1 MKELKKDQLE
11 NIQGGFNKSFWNGF
25 CDGAIFVGLGMSL
38 VPHTKL
44 FGEVAIAGL
53 SVVGCFNGPAK

>member
-1 MKELKKDQLE
+1 MKELKKNQLE
-11 NIQGGFNKSFWNGF
+11 KIQGGFNKSFWNGV
-25 CDGAIFVGLGMSL
+25 CDGSIIVGLGMSL

-53 SVVGCFNGPAK
+53 LVVGCFNGPAK